1 MNLLGR
7 LVVCKVKGLF
17 QSYPR
22 IYKKS
27 PIIRHSMRMGK
38 RRWAVKQT
46 LPDSRK
52 RMPTYPFIRMCS
64 LRIWMTTMFNQ
75 EKYHATTL
83 VLNNIGIIK
92 SMQTLINTYFLFFR
106 YHSSFILSSI
116 ANVRIVKWML
126 MKLTAKYH
134 RRKKKL
140 IIIYRNLRKAN
151 KSNSRK
157 SRTMLLTWAVFV
169 REDVIT

>member
-1 MNLLGR
+1 MSVPEFPVHL
-7 LVVCKVKGLF
+7 
-17 QSYPR
+17 
-22 IYKKS
+22 KS
-27 PIIRHSMRMGK
+27 PIIRLSMRK

-64 LRIWMTTMFNQ
+64 LQILMTTMFNQ

-83 VLNNIGIIK
+83 VLNNIGMIK

-116 ANVRIVKWML
+116 ANVRIVN
-126 MKLTAKYH
+126 LTAKYH
-134 RRKKKL
+134 RRKL

-157 SRTMLLTWAVFV
+157 CRTLLLV
-169 REDVIT
+169 